1 MLATIA
7 VEIESEILHGAS
19 PAAAAI
25 WDDVLGRAVF
35 RVLKHESRIPGQDPL
50 EYFRLREDASE
61 LKAEIV
67 SIIAQQF
74 SAVGALD
81 AVGFVNNNAAS
92 RTADGE
98 RHFDEAAEG
107 SPNDDVTGRFGE
119 DQHEAASAGAQ

>member
-1 MLATIA
+1 MI
-7 VEIESEILHGAS
+7 SGAPFS
-19 PAAAAI
+19 
-25 WDDVLGRAVF
+25 VCSSTNRQYRGN
-35 RVLKHESRIPGQDPL
+35 PL

>member
-1 MLATIA
+1 M
-7 VEIESEILHGAS
+7 
-19 PAAAAI
+19 
-25 WDDVLGRAVF
+25 
-35 RVLKHESRIPGQDPL
+35 K
-50 EYFRLREDASE
+50 YFRLKEDASE

-107 SPNDDVTGRFGE
+107 SPNSGVSGRFGE